1 MSYNIENELVRQKD
15 SILQSV
21 NHGEYERAMDR
32 LQFAKEL
39 WFKCGYDYKYREIVL
54 RLIEEVRFK
63 FNTAEHYKTKEKWN
77 KLLLELYKLR
87 EDCQVI

>member
-1 MSYNIENELVRQKD
+1 MGYEIDNELVRQKD
-15 SILQSV
+15 TILQSI
-21 NHGEYERAMDR
+21 NIGDFERAIDR
-32 LQFAKEL
+32 LEFAKEL

-63 FNTAEHYKTKEKWN
+63 FNTADHWKTKDKWN

-87 EDCQVI
+87 EDCQLR